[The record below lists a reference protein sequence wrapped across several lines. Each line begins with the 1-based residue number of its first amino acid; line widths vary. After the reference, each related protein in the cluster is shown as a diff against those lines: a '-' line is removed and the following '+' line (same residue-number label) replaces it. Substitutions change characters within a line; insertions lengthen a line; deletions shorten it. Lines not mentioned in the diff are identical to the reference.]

1 MLTAGPTSRVSG
13 AVASQG
19 KLSAYDQRGLQG
31 SARRPAR
38 LSWPSIS
45 SGGARPAN
53 AIINRRSTGS
63 GQAGKVVSLLTPDQP
78 TAALPT
84 GQCTVGNS
92 DTTAHAAAPT
102 EHWSSLGQPTSATE
116 KRGLAVR
123 GPVPCGA
130 ELGLGKLRESR
141 RSPACSRRPSLVSRT
156 LHSVPGLEKFMIQG
170 GGHCVCLELSRS
182 PRHRRRPRA
191 VLWHR
196 RRQQMLMDR
205 RVSHGCCHRPAVAW
219 LPGVAVQNVTMYIVC
234 CTAEPGRRC

>member
-1 MLTAGPTSRVSG
+1 M
-13 AVASQG
+13 
-19 KLSAYDQRGLQG
+19 
-31 SARRPAR
+31 
-38 LSWPSIS
+38 
-45 SGGARPAN
+45 
-53 AIINRRSTGS
+53 
-63 GQAGKVVSLLTPDQP
+63 TPDQP

-234 CTAEPGRRC
+234 CTAEPGRRCCYHIRACGLALVSLLHP